1 MNFEEANKRIEDLER
16 SFKDKFR
23 FAFVKPGERYS
34 SVWSAWA
41 RPRKSDY
48 YIGARGFLG
57 NTKISLHGSRICR
70 LALTE
75 QHFAT
80 LVKQGLTQ
88 SEDRPF
94 VKWKREPTPPVGAK
108 LAVILIF
115 PTNYMTLDA
124 PVLPPRKVLLLNA
137 APPGRAMEVGFFYSR
152 EPVATLEPKFLE
164 TGTPVFWN
172 HLDNGESV
180 WIVMR
185 EAPFDPAV
193 LPSTDQFNAAP
204 GQLLDPDFPIGVEH
218 KNLTAMLWST
228 PKSGEPLHGIEISGL
243 SMTRHA

>member
-16 SFKDKFR
+16 SFKDGIR
-23 FAFVKPGERYS
+23 FAFVKPGERHS
-34 SVWSAWA
+34 SVWAAWA
-41 RPRKSDY
+41 RKSDY
-48 YIGARGFLG
+48 YIGARSFLG
-57 NTKISLHGSRICR
+57 STKISLHGSGICR
-70 LALTE
+70 LALNE

-80 LVKQGLTQ
+80 LVKQGLAP

-94 VKWKREPTPPVGAK
+94 VKWQRAPTPQVGAK
-108 LAVILIF
+108 LAVVLVF

-124 PVLPPRKVLLLNA
+124 PVLPHRKLLLFEA

-152 EPVATLEPKFLE
+152 EPAATLEQTFLKIGKPLLW
-164 TGTPVFWN
+164 T

-180 WIVMR
+180 WIVVR

-204 GQLLDPDFPIGVEH
+204 GHLLDPDFPIGVEH
-218 KNLTAMLWST
+218 KNLTAILWSST
-228 PKSGEPLHGIEISGL
+228 QKSGEPFRVIEISGL
-243 SMTRHA
+243 SMTRHE